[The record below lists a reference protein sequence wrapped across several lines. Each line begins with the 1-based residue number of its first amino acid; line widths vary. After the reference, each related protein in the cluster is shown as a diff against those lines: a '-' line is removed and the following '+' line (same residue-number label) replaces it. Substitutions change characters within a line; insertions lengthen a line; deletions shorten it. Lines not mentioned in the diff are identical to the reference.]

1 MADENEPPAE
11 SPVSHA
17 DAMALAEEAE
27 AQAAEAVALAAA
39 ARARARAARL
49 RHEAISLAESADNY
63 GDAAAAAADA
73 EAAAHDIAEEH
84 ATEAIAQAEADDE
97 AAEEYEE
104 EYEEEY
110 AEDYA
115 EGAEDYDETAE
126 PETVT
131 ERPRWRRWVPS
142 PSAGTKV
149 AAILLI
155 CAFVGFTA
163 YMMWQHGETTQ
174 RHQREAAFVAGAKQG
189 VVYMTSL
196 DFNKAK
202 EDVQRVIDSTT
213 GEFRDD
219 FRRRAPE
226 FTMVV
231 EQSKAVTVGTVNA
244 AAVESVTGNSALVLV
259 SATSRVTN
267 SPGGKQ
273 EPPRMWRLRVTVT
286 EVGGKYK
293 MSKVEYVP

>member
-1 MADENEPPAE
+1 MAEENEPPTE
-11 SPVSHA
+11 SPVSQA
-17 DAMALAEEAE
+17 DAIALAQEAE
-27 AQAAEAVALAAA
+27 AQAAEAEALAAA

-49 RHEAISLAESADNY
+49 RHAAISLAETAENY

-73 EAAAHDIAEEH
+73 EAATHGVAEDP
-84 ATEAIAQAEADDE
+84 ATEAIEEAEADED
-97 AAEEYEE
+97 AAEDSDQEYDEYYDE
-104 EYEEEY
+104 EYD
-110 AEDYA
+110 ED
-115 EGAEDYDETAE
+115 AEDYDEGAE

-131 ERPRWRRWVPS
+131 ERPKWRRRVPS
-142 PSAGTKV
+142 LSTTTRV

-155 CAFVGFTA
+155 CAFVGLTA
-163 YMMWQHGETTQ
+163 YMVWQHREAMQ
-174 RHQREAAFVAGAKQG
+174 RNQREAAFVAGAKQG

-219 FRRRAPE
+219 FRRRAPD
-226 FTMVV
+226 FMRVV
-231 EQSKAVTVGTVNA
+231 EQSKAVTVGTVNS
-244 AAVESVTGNSALVLV
+244 AAVESVNGNSASVLV

-267 SPGGKQ
+267 SPGGKD
-273 EPPRMWRLRVTVT
+273 EPPRMWRLKVTVT
-286 EVGGKYK
+286 EVGGQYK